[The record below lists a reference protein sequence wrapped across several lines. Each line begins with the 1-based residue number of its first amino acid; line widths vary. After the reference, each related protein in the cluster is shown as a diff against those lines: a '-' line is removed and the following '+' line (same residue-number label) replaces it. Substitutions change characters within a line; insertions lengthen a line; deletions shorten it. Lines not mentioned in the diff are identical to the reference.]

1 MVKSFF
7 ALENGAAVSA
17 SPDLG
22 SIVVVVAPD
31 EREKQELTKNLGL
44 DARDL
49 ESALDPDEISR
60 VEFAPDMISLI
71 WKRPKNVTIGEQL
84 RFDVASMGLFLHESK
99 LVVVTDDPALS
110 LEGRA
115 FQGIHSPVDALLR
128 LLRHTV
134 HHYLG
139 HLKAIKQITVEL
151 GDKLSSS
158 MENRYF
164 LQMFALGE
172 SLIYYINAIDAN
184 GAALAKL
191 RANADRLGFSAGQ
204 IESLADLMLDN
215 QQCSRQAQIYS
226 SVLSG
231 LMDARG
237 TIINNNVS
245 LLLKNLTLITV
256 IFLPLNLIA
265 SIGGMSEFTMM
276 TEGID
281 WRLTYSL
288 LVVGMAVGG
297 WVSFRA
303 LVRFFDHRQ
312 ARRR

>member
-1 MVKSFF
+1 MQRT
-7 ALENGAAVSA
+7 A
-17 SPDLG
+17 
-22 SIVVVVAPD
+22 SIVVFVAPD
-31 EREKQELTKNLGL
+31 DLEKQELTKNLGL
-44 DARDL
+44 DAHDL

-60 VEFAPDMISLI
+60 VDFAPDMISLI
-71 WKRPKNVTIGEQL
+71 WKRPKNVTVDEQL
-84 RFDVASMGLFLHESK
+84 RFDVASMGLFLHQNK
-99 LVVVTDDPALS
+99 LVVVTDDPSLS
-110 LEGRA
+110 LAGRA

-184 GAALAKL
+184 GAVLAKL
-191 RANADRLGFSAGQ
+191 RANAERLGFSAGQ
-204 IESLADLMLDN
+204 LEALADLMLDN

-276 TEGID
+276 TDGID
-281 WRLTYSL
+281 WRMSYSL
-288 LVVGMAVGG
+288 LVVGMIVAG

>member
-1 MVKSFF
+1 MKSFY
-7 ALENGAAVSA
+7 ALEEGAAVPA
-17 SPDLG
+17 DAARG
-22 SIVVVVAPD
+22 SIVVFVAPD
-31 EREKQELTKNLGL
+31 DHERAELTNNLGF

-60 VEFAPDMISLI
+60 IDFAPDMMSLI

-84 RFDVASMGLFLHESK
+84 RFDVGSMGLLLHQNK
-99 LVVVTDDPALS
+99 LVVVTDDPTLS
-110 LEGRA
+110 LAGRA
-115 FQGIHSPVDALLR
+115 FQGIHSPIDALLR

-139 HLKAIKQITVEL
+139 HLKAIKHITVEL

-184 GAALAKL
+184 GAVLAKL
-191 RANADRLGFSAGQ
+191 RANAERLGFSVGQ
-204 IESLADLMLDN
+204 LDALADLMLDN

-276 TEGID
+276 TDGID
-281 WRLTYSL
+281 WRMSYSL
-288 LVVGMAVGG
+288 LAVGMIAAG